1 MSLKMQT
8 IAKTNKR
15 EDDCDL
21 IKEIF
26 EYLDA
31 ITSNPTVMLFGAI
44 TLIEFT
50 PIKINPWGW
59 IFSHIGN
66 ALNKN
71 VRKDIGELQRSVEII
86 ENKQVELK
94 HKLEEDQAQN
104 KRRHILEFANSC
116 RRGQEHDQ
124 EEWNNVI
131 TDIKDYENI
140 IKEQGLSNGVIEENI
155 KYLRELYHDRNVKN
169 DFL

>member
-1 MSLKMQT
+1 M
-8 IAKTNKR
+8 
-15 EDDCDL
+15 

-26 EYLDA
+26 EYLDVL
-31 ITSNPTVMLFGAI
+31 TSNPTVILFGAI

-66 ALNKN
+66 SLNKN
-71 VRKDIGELQRSVEII
+71 VRKDIGELQCSVEII
-86 ENKQVELK
+86 KNKQTELK
-94 HKLEEDQAQN
+94 HELEEDRAQN

-140 IKEQGLSNGVIEENI
+140 ITEQGLSNGVIEENI

>member
-1 MSLKMQT
+1 M
-8 IAKTNKR
+8 
-15 EDDCDL
+15 

-26 EYLDA
+26 EYLDVIA
-31 ITSNPTVMLFGAI
+31 SNPTVILFGAI

-59 IFSHIGN
+59 IVSYIGSAFS
-66 ALNKN
+66 KN
-71 VRKDIGELQRSVEII
+71 VSNDVGELQRSVEMFK
-86 ENKQVELK
+86 NKQTELK
-94 HKLEEDQAQN
+94 HELEEDRAQN

-116 RRGQEHDQ
+116 RRHEEHDH

-131 TDIKDYENI
+131 TDIRDYESLI
-140 IKEQGLSNGVIEENI
+140 EEKGLSNGVIEENI